1 MRAVIQLDGVSKR
14 YWLRRNRSGELKVRF
29 LGLLHKDRRETRD
42 ELWALRNVS
51 VTIGQGESVGLIGR
65 NGSGKSTLLKLV
77 AGIHEPTSGHVRVAR
92 GTRIGTLIELGVGF
106 HPELSGRENVFLN
119 AAIHGL
125 TRPAIEALYPAVVE
139 YAGLRDF
146 MDVPLKNYS
155 SGMQMRL
162 GFAVAANLDPD
173 ILLLDEIFAVGDE
186 EFQKQCRQTLSR
198 FLAAGKTIL
207 FVSHAPESVRA
218 VCRRVCLLE
227 HGQLLYDG
235 GVDGGFNAYQRLM
248 LASTPYQAPVDAA
261 ATSGARPAID
271 DGNREPWHRV
281 SVGGLWDEIGTLQF
295 EFLKQQGLQP
305 SHYLLD
311 VGCGSLRGGIHFM
324 RYLEPG
330 HYFGLDCSEP
340 LVRAGIEIELPR
352 VNVDAAR
359 GTFIINDT
367 FQLDGVPPI
376 DFALAQGLFPEIP
389 LSSVITCIAAVVRRL
404 APGGRFYVT
413 YFEDPN
419 PAETT
424 PVVQP
429 SGVVTYPDAFPYHLN
444 FEVLAGLCRTVGA
457 RAERVGDWKQP
468 RGQVMAVITRA

>member
-1 MRAVIQLDGVSKR
+1 MRAVIQLDDVSKR
-14 YWLRRNRSGELKVRF
+14 YWLRRNRTGELKVRF
-29 LGLLHKDRRETRD
+29 LGLFHKDRRETRD
-42 ELWALRNVS
+42 ELWALRHVS
-51 VTIGQGESVGLIGR
+51 ITIGEGESVGLIGR

-77 AGIHEPTSGHVRVAR
+77 AGIHEPTSGRVRVAR
-92 GTRIGTLIELGVGF
+92 GARVGTLIELGVGF

-125 TRPAIEALYPAVVE
+125 TRPAIEALYPAVVD

-186 EFQKQCRQTLSR
+186 EFQKQCRRTLSQ

-207 FVSHAPESVRA
+207 FVSHAAASVRA
-218 VCRRVCLLE
+218 VCRRVCLIE

-235 GVDGGFNAYQRLM
+235 GVDGGFNAYHRLM
-248 LASTPYQAPVDAA
+248 LASAPYQPPAPAA
-261 ATSGARPAID
+261 DGAPAPATAG
-271 DGNREPWHRV
+271 GTGEPWHRV
-281 SVGGLWDEIGTLQF
+281 SVGGAWDEIGTLQF
-295 EFLKQQGLQP
+295 EFLKRQGLQP
-305 SHYLLD
+305 SHALLD
-311 VGCGSLRGGIHFM
+311 VGCGSLRGGVHFM

-330 HYFGLDCSEP
+330 RYFGIDCSEP
-340 LVRAGIEIELPR
+340 LIRAGIEIELPA
-352 VNVDAAR
+352 VNVDPSR
-359 GTFIINDT
+359 GTFIVNDN
-367 FQLDGVPPI
+367 FQLDGVPPL
-376 DFALAQGLFPEIP
+376 DFALAQGLFPEVP
-389 LSSVITCIAAVVRRL
+389 LGTVITCIAAVVRRL

-419 PAETT
+419 PAETAA
-424 PVVQP
+424 VVQP
-429 SGVVTYPDAFPYHLN
+429 SGVVTYPDMFPYHLN

-457 RAERVGDWKQP
+457 RAERVTDWQQS
-468 RGQVMAVITRA
+468 RGQVMALITRA

>member
-1 MRAVIQLDGVSKR
+1 MRAVIQLDNVSKR

-42 ELWALRNVS
+42 ELWALRDVS
-51 VTIGQGESVGLIGR
+51 ITIGQGESVGVIGR

-77 AGIHEPTSGHVRVAR
+77 AGIHEPTSGDVRVAR
-92 GTRIGTLIELGVGF
+92 GTRVGTLIELGVGF

-125 TRPAIEALYPAVVE
+125 TRPAIEALYPAIVD

-186 EFQKQCRQTLSR
+186 EFQNQCRRTLAQ
-198 FLAAGKTIL
+198 FLSAGKTIL
-207 FVSHAPESVRA
+207 FVSHAAASVRA
-218 VCRRVCLLE
+218 VCHRVCLLE
-227 HGQLLYDG
+227 HGRLLYDG
-235 GVDGGFNAYQRLM
+235 GVDGGFNAYHRLM
-248 LASTPYQAPVDAA
+248 LTSSPAPSPVPAVQATALSSSAEAA
-261 ATSGARPAID
+261 G
-271 DGNREPWHRV
+271 EPWHRV
-281 SVGGLWDEIGTLQF
+281 TVGGLWDELGELQF
-295 EFLKQQGLQP
+295 DFLKNQGLLP

-311 VGCGSLRGGIHFM
+311 VGCGSLRGGIHFI
-324 RYLEPG
+324 RYLDPG
-330 HYFGLDCSEP
+330 HYIGFDCDEP
-340 LVRAGIEIELPR
+340 LVRAGIEIELAR
-352 VNVDAAR
+352 VELDPAR
-359 GTFIINDT
+359 ATFIVNDN
-367 FQLDGVPPI
+367 FQLDGLPPI
-376 DFALAQGLFPEIP
+376 DFAFAQGVFPEIP
-389 LSSVITCIAAVVRRL
+389 LTTVITCIAAVVKKL
-404 APGGRFYVT
+404 APAGRFYVT

-419 PAETT
+419 PAETA

-429 SGVVTYPDAFPYHLN
+429 SGVVTHPDMFPYHLN
-444 FEVLAGLCRTVGA
+444 FEVLAGMCRSVGA
-457 RAERVGDWKQP
+457 RAERVSDWKQP